1 MRSFEGRR
9 ALITGAASGIG
20 RAIAIELAREGT
32 HCFLVDIDAARLEMA
47 AADVRSLGVEAWV
60 EVCDLTDREQVTA
73 ACQRVLQQWG
83 GIDLLVNNAGIAF
96 YGRTTSMTSGQ
107 WDRLLAVNLHA
118 PIQIT
123 RELLPSMLDRT
134 DAHIVNMCSIAGLV
148 AGGRFAAYHVS
159 KFGLIGF
166 TEALRAEFG
175 RRGLGVTAICPGPV
189 LTGLYEV
196 AEAGDRAKVPVPPR
210 WASTTSEA
218 VARKTLKAIRRNR
231 RQVLITPMA
240 HLLFALKRFVPG
252 LIDLANTFSRK
263 RLKAA
268 FSFSRREASPAR
280 KSVTVK
286 YPAESDARF
295 EGSTDEAGCAEYCI
309 EHSAAQVVP
318 AGGHAVES
326 RTVTAFERA
335 G

>member
-1 MRSFEGRR
+1 MRNFAGRN

-20 RAIAIELAREGT
+20 RAIAIELARNGT
-32 HCFLVDIDAARLEMA
+32 RCFLVDVDADRLEMTA
-47 AADVRSLGVEAWV
+47 AHVRSLGVDACV
-60 EVCDLTDREQVTA
+60 EVCDLSDRRQITA
-73 ACQRVLQQWG
+73 ACQRVLREWG
-83 GIDLLVNNAGIAF
+83 GVDLLVNNAGIAF
-96 YGRTTSMTSGQ
+96 YGQTTSMTTEQ
-107 WDRLLAVNLHA
+107 WDRLMAINLHA

-123 RELLPSMLDRT
+123 RELLPSMLART

-189 LTGLYEV
+189 LTGLYQV
-196 AEAGDRAKVPVPPR
+196 AEAGDRTKVPVPPR
-210 WASTTSEA
+210 WVSTTAEV

-240 HLLFALKRFVPG
+240 HLLFALKRFFPG

-263 RLKAA
+263 RLRAA
-268 FSFSRREASPAR
+268 CSFSRRGSAVDR
-280 KSVTVK
+280 K
-286 YPAESDARF
+286 PAEPGFVAEPGFAAESSVVSGTG
-295 EGSTDEAGCAEYCI
+295 EIAGAE
-309 EHSAAQVVP
+309 SGVVHGV
-318 AGGHAVES
+318 A
-326 RTVTAFERA
+326 
-335 G
+335 